1 MILKILR
8 EGLGRVIVFADW
20 LTRPKQMQRSEAAQ
34 KIVED
39 KTSNLALYQF
49 YACPFCVKT
58 RRAIRRLNLPIEI
71 RNAQQGSHWRSE
83 LAEEGGKI
91 QVPSLKITEDDGKEN
106 WLYESDSIIRY
117 LEKEFA

>member
-20 LTRPKQMQRSEAAQ
+20 LTRPKQMQRSETAQ
-34 KIVED
+34 KIIED

-58 RRAIRRLNLPIEI
+58 RRVIRRLNLPIEF
-71 RNAQQGSHWRSE
+71 RNAQHGSPWRSE
-83 LAEEGGKI
+83 LERTGWENSSAK
-91 QVPSLKITEDDGKEN
+91 LKNHRKR
-106 WLYESDSIIRY
+106 WKRKLA
-117 LEKEFA
+117 L